1 LVGLRLCASIAH
13 WRGDLEARQ
22 AVSRERDEDKPQ
34 TVRRHAVEGTAA
46 GCPFPLKTR
55 KSQPLLMFA
64 HALLR
69 QPGGAV
75 AV

>member
-1 LVGLRLCASIAH
+1 MCSSIAH
-13 WRGDLEARQ
+13 WRGDLETRQ
-22 AVSRERDEDKPQ
+22 AVRRERDEDMPQ
-34 TVRRHAVEGTAA
+34 TVRRHAAEGTAA

-55 KSQPLLMFA
+55 KSQPLPIFA

-69 QPGGAV
+69 QPGVAV